1 MKTMN
6 LGSYFLSLAIMAFLL
21 FSTGNAFAANAER
34 NCDHNNLYLAG
45 TAAVANAKSH
55 GCTDANNFMVVA
67 PYWQVDPGSYTFVA
81 VSHTSLSGMASQ
93 IGLHVSA
100 ITSAGHAYDTA
111 ETFTIT
117 SGNTERIFIV
127 PTSHATVNVTSIPN
141 GKFLSGTSTYTYGSV
156 KVAPVMTNPALFK
169 TGGFNSDDGAGFR
182 DITMLSYWGSVI
194 IEANTT
200 GFAMEF
206 LGDMND
212 SITLHQQRFAST
224 GTGLTGTSTANL
236 TGAARGT
243 HHYDT
248 MGTGPNLQ

>member
-21 FSTGNAFAANAER
+21 FSTGNAFAGVAER
-34 NCDHNNLYLAG
+34 TCDHNNLHNA
-45 TAAVANAKSH
+45 TAAVSGSKDH

-67 PYWQVDPGSYTFVA
+67 PYWQVDPGSYTFIA

-93 IGLHVSA
+93 IGLHISA
-100 ITSAGHAYDTA
+100 ITSAGNQYDSTGA

-117 SGNTERIFIV
+117 SGNTERLFIA
-127 PTSHATVNVTSIPN
+127 PSTHATVNPTSIPTA
-141 GKFLSGTSTYTYGSV
+141 KFLQGTSSYTYGSI
-156 KVAPVMTNPALFK
+156 KVAPVMTHPGLFK
-169 TGGFNSDDGAGFR
+169 TGAYANDDGAGFR

-206 LGDMND
+206 IGDMND
-212 SITLHQQRFAST
+212 SATLVQVDHVEVGIGGRC
-224 GTGLTGTSTANL
+224 
-236 TGAARGT
+236 AAAVGCGGGKS
-243 HHYDT
+243 HHYNT
-248 MGTGPNLQ
+248 MSSGPNLQ